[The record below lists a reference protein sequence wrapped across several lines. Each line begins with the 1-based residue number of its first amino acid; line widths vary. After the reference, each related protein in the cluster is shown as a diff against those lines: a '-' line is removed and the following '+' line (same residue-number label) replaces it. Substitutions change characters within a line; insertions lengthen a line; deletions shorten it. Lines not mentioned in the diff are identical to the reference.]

1 MANVMELVNVS
12 KRFGSGHTAVNA
24 LSDVNFEIQ
33 QGQFVSIIGPSGS
46 GKSTFLTIAAGL
58 QTPTSGKVLLNGTDL
73 ATQTEKQRLQYRFD
87 HVGFILQSS
96 NLIPYLTV
104 SEQFKLID
112 RLAHQ
117 KFQEKE
123 MRQLLDRLDFKN
135 LDDAYPNALSGG
147 ERQRVAIAKALYHEP
162 DIILADEPTA
172 SLDST
177 RSFDVVDRLVSEAH
191 DLNKAIIMVT
201 HDERLITKSDV
212 VYQIDD
218 GKMQKLENQEAVES
232 QN

>member
-1 MANVMELVNVS
+1 MANVMELVNVT
-12 KRFGSGHTAVNA
+12 KQFGSGHVAVNA
-24 LSDVNFEIQ
+24 LTNVNFQIEP
-33 QGQFVSIIGPSGS
+33 GQFVSVIGPSGS

-58 QTPTSGKVLLNGTDL
+58 QQPTSGQVLLNGVDI
-73 ATQTEKQRLQYRFD
+73 AQQTEKQRLQYRFD

-96 NLIPYLTV
+96 NLIPFLTV

-117 KFQEKE
+117 KFQADE
-123 MRQLLDRLDFKN
+123 MRQLLDRLDLRDMDN
-135 LDDAYPNALSGG
+135 ALPNELSGG
-147 ERQRVAIAKALYHEP
+147 ERQRVAIAKALFHNP
-162 DIILADEPTA
+162 DVILADEPTA
-172 SLDST
+172 SLDSQ

-212 VYQIDD
+212 IYKIED
-218 GKMQKLENQEAVES
+218 GQMTRQTAVTKA
-232 QN
+232 

>member
-1 MANVMELVNVS
+1 MANVMELVNVT
-12 KRFGSGHTAVNA
+12 KQFGSGHVAVNA
-24 LSDVNFEIQ
+24 LTNVNFQIEP
-33 QGQFVSIIGPSGS
+33 GQFVSVIGPSGS

-58 QTPTSGKVLLNGTDL
+58 QQPTSGQVLLNGVDI
-73 ATQTEKQRLQYRFD
+73 AQQTEKQRLQYRFD

-96 NLIPYLTV
+96 NLIPFLTV

-117 KFQEKE
+117 KFQADE
-123 MRQLLDRLDFKN
+123 MRQLLDRLDLRDMDN
-135 LDDAYPNALSGG
+135 ALPNELSGG
-147 ERQRVAIAKALYHEP
+147 ERQRVAIAKALFHNP
-162 DIILADEPTA
+162 DVILADEPTA
-172 SLDST
+172 SLDSQ

-212 VYQIDD
+212 IYKIED
-218 GKMQKLENQEAVES
+218 GQMTRQTAVT
-232 QN
+232 NA